1 LFPACPIKEADGQ
14 PIPFWGFVS
23 KTVQFQGKLFIAKF
37 LQAAVTD
44 PILGIDFLRKFRIT
58 VVPETSQILF
68 ACMVTAPA
76 AAEPV
81 LPNISPI
88 VKPTVPIPSA
98 TQKILDSVPDDMK
111 HLL

>member
-1 LFPACPIKEADGQ
+1 LGFRFQNCPVSGQ
-14 PIPFWGFVS
+14 AFYS
-23 KTVQFQGKLFIAKF
+23 KF

-58 VVPETSQILF
+58 VVPETSQVLF
-68 ACMVTAPA
+68 ACTATAPA

-111 HLL
+111 HLLLKIPLHFAQG